1 MSEEMKRGKNVNG
14 KEIIIEK
21 KKKIVIEDG
30 WKERIKENENVVMK
44 RIKEMKERKEIRKEE
59 DKVMMEILN
68 NILM

>member
-44 RIKEMKERKEIRKEE
+44 RIKEMKERKEIGKEE

-68 NILM
+68 NILR